1 MPTCPNCGAPSKQ
14 EGWVCLD
21 CYNKNKKGGGKTEAD
36 DKEGGLSSRE
46 HNYRYNMIKGRI
58 AETLIQELF
67 LSLGFSVFR
76 YGMENTIPG
85 IMELLK
91 GVRSDVADQ
100 IKRMP
105 DFVIQH
111 PERKDVYFIEVKFR
125 AGETFTLKDL
135 PKDYPYENAYI
146 IVVSKK
152 HIKCI
157 TVPELHAGKEI
168 SPTTQNYLGNRKEFE
183 LDKKVIIEFCEFAVK
198 FFENVEDPKPRHT

>member
-1 MPTCPNCGAPSKQ
+1 MPTCPNCGSPSKQ
-14 EGWVCLD
+14 EGWLCLD
-21 CYNKNKKGGGKTEAD
+21 CYNKKKGAQAAAEE
-36 DKEGGLSSRE
+36 KEGGLSSRE
-46 HNYRYNMIKGRI
+46 YNYRYNMIKGRI

-125 AGETFTLKDL
+125 ASETFALKDL

-146 IVVSKK
+146 IIVSKK

-157 TVPELHAGKEI
+157 TVPELYAGNEI
-168 SPTTQNYLGNRKEFE
+168 TPTSPNYLGSRREFE

-198 FFENVEDPKPRHT
+198 FFENVEGPRSKQ